1 MLLLERL
8 WRPRPA
14 VVAGKALYAS
24 AVDQARLPA
33 FYTDLG
39 ASDTP
44 EGRFEVYTLHVLF
57 LIERLKGQG
66 EQAAETSQAL
76 FDAYVRG
83 LDDAFREWGIGDS
96 SLARKVKKLGKAF
109 FGRAKNY
116 DEAVA
121 ALPARAALEGLVTRT
136 VHADSGA
143 APGAFTDYILKT
155 REALAAQPLEALF
168 NGQVQWSA
176 PL

>member
-1 MLLLERL
+1 M
-8 WRPRPA
+8 
-14 VVAGKALYAS
+14 AGRALYAS
-24 AVDQARLPA
+24 AVAQARLPA

-44 EGRFEVYTLHVLF
+44 EGRFEVYTLHVIL

-66 EQAAETSQAL
+66 EQAAETSQGL

-96 SLARKVKKLGKAF
+96 SLARKVKKLGQAF
-109 FGRAKNY
+109 YGRAKAY
-116 DEAVA
+116 DDAVA
-121 ALPARAALEGLVTRT
+121 ALPDRTALEALLART
-136 VHADSGA
+136 IQAESGS
-143 APGAFTDYILKT
+143 APARLTDYILET
-155 REALAAQPLEALF
+155 RQSLAAQPLAELAE
-168 NGQVQWSA
+168 GQVQWSA